1 MLRKIWNIAVQYMPK
16 IKGRVRT
23 SMQIVYVYG
32 AGLIILFLMVIAAW
46 AHDFYRTGVANT
58 TLLINFFKEFTAP
71 AVVGAFTFVSV
82 FCVDKN
88 HDGRPDAAE
97 KEIKKE
103 TRKDVI
109 RNDDSRIPTGTQ
121 K

>member
-1 MLRKIWNIAVQYMPK
+1 MFRKIWNTAVRYAPK

-46 AHDFYRTGVANT
+46 VHDFYRTGVANT
-58 TLLINFFKEFTAP
+58 TLLINFFKEFT

-97 KEIKKE
+97 KE
-103 TRKDVI
+103 TRKEV
-109 RNDDSRIPTGTQ
+109 RRDDDRRI
-121 K
+121 

>member
-1 MLRKIWNIAVQYMPK
+1 MFKKIWNAAIQYAPK

-46 AHDFYRTGVANT
+46 IHDFIRKREANT
-58 TLLINFFKEFTAP
+58 TLKPTGCKEFTAP

-88 HDGRPDAAE
+88 RDGRPDAAE

-103 TRKDVI
+103 TRKEV
-109 RNDDSRIPTGTQ
+109 RRDDNSRI
-121 K
+121 

>member
-1 MLRKIWNIAVQYMPK
+1 MFRKLWNSAIQYMPR

-46 AHDFYRTGVANT
+46 IHDFIRTGVANT

-103 TRKDVI
+103 TRKEV
-109 RNDDSRIPTGTQ
+109 RRDDNSRI
-121 K
+121 

>member
-1 MLRKIWNIAVQYMPK
+1 MFRKIWNTAVRYAPK

-46 AHDFYRTGVANT
+46 VHDFYRTGVANT
-58 TLLINFFKEFTAP
+58 TLLINFFKE
-71 AVVGAFTFVSV
+71 FTFVSV

-97 KEIKKE
+97 KE
-103 TRKDVI
+103 TRKEV
-109 RNDDSRIPTGTQ
+109 RRDDDRRI
-121 K
+121 

>member
-1 MLRKIWNIAVQYMPK
+1 MFKKIWNAAIQYAPK

-46 AHDFYRTGVANT
+46 IHDFIRTGVANT

-103 TRKDVI
+103 TRKEV
-109 RNDDSRIPTGTQ
+109 RRDDDRGISAGTQ
-121 K
+121 R

>member
-1 MLRKIWNIAVQYMPK
+1 MFKKLWNTAIQYMPK
-16 IKGRVRT
+16 VKGKVRT

-46 AHDFYRTGVANT
+46 VHDFIRTGVANT

-88 HDGRPDAAE
+88 RDGRPDAAE

-103 TRKDVI
+103 PRKEVS
-109 RNDDSRIPTGTQ
+109 RNDDRRIQAGTP

>member
-1 MLRKIWNIAVQYMPK
+1 MFKKLWNTAVQYLPRV
-16 IKGRVRT
+16 KGRVRT

-32 AGLIILFLMVIAAW
+32 AGLIVLFLMVIAAW
-46 AHDFYRTGVANT
+46 VHDFIRTGVANT

-88 HDGRPDAAE
+88 RDGRPDAAE

-103 TRKDVI
+103 TRKEV
-109 RNDDSRIPTGTQ
+109 RRDDNSRI
-121 K
+121 

>member
-1 MLRKIWNIAVQYMPK
+1 MLKKIWNAAIQYLPR

-46 AHDFYRTGVANT
+46 VHDFYRTGVANT

-97 KEIKKE
+97 KE
-103 TRKDVI
+103 TRKEV
-109 RNDDSRIPTGTQ
+109 RRDDNRRI
-121 K
+121 

>member
-1 MLRKIWNIAVQYMPK
+1 MFKKIWNAAIQYAPK

-23 SMQIVYVYG
+23 SMRIVYVYG

-46 AHDFYRTGVANT
+46 IHDFIRTGVANT

-103 TRKDVI
+103 TRREVS
-109 RNDDSRIPTGTQ
+109 RDDNSRI
-121 K
+121 

>member
-1 MLRKIWNIAVQYMPK
+1 MFRKIWNTAIQYMPK

-46 AHDFYRTGVANT
+46 VHDFYRTGTANT

-88 HDGRPDAAE
+88 RDGRPDAAE

-103 TRKDVI
+103 TRKEV
-109 RNDDSRIPTGTQ
+109 RRDDNSRI
-121 K
+121 

>member
-1 MLRKIWNIAVQYMPK
+1 MFRKIWNTAIQYMPK
-16 IKGRVRT
+16 VKGKVRT

-46 AHDFYRTGVANT
+46 VHDFYRTGTANT

-88 HDGRPDAAE
+88 RDGRPDAAE

-103 TRKDVI
+103 TRKEV
-109 RNDDSRIPTGTQ
+109 RRDDNSRI
-121 K
+121 

>member
-1 MLRKIWNIAVQYMPK
+1 MFKKIWNTAIQYMPK
-16 IKGRVRT
+16 VKGKVRT

-46 AHDFYRTGVANT
+46 VHDFYRTGTANT

-88 HDGRPDAAE
+88 RDGRPDAAE

-103 TRKDVI
+103 TRKEV
-109 RNDDSRIPTGTQ
+109 RRDDNSRI
-121 K
+121 

>member
-1 MLRKIWNIAVQYMPK
+1 MLKKIWNTAIQYLPR

-32 AGLIILFLMVIAAW
+32 AGLIVLFLMVIAAW
-46 AHDFYRTGVANT
+46 VHDFIRTGVANT

-88 HDGRPDAAE
+88 RDGRPDAAE

-103 TRKDVI
+103 TRKEV
-109 RNDDSRIPTGTQ
+109 RRDDNSRI
-121 K
+121 

>member
-1 MLRKIWNIAVQYMPK
+1 MFMKVWNAAIQHLPK

-32 AGLIILFLMVIAAW
+32 AGLIVLFLLVIAAW
-46 AHDFYRTGVANT
+46 VHDFYRTGVANT
-58 TLLINFFKEFTAP
+58 TLLISFFREFTAP
-71 AVVGAFTFVSV
+71 AVVGAFTFVSI

-103 TRKDVI
+103 TRKEV
-109 RNDDSRIPTGTQ
+109 RRDDDRGISAGTQ

>member
-1 MLRKIWNIAVQYMPK
+1 MFKKIWNAAIQYAPK

-46 AHDFYRTGVANT
+46 VHDFYRTGVANT

-103 TRKDVI
+103 TRKEV
-109 RNDDSRIPTGTQ
+109 RRDDDRGTSAGTQ

>member
-1 MLRKIWNIAVQYMPK
+1 MFKKLWNTAIQYMPK
-16 IKGRVRT
+16 VKGKVRT

-46 AHDFYRTGVANT
+46 VHDFIRTGVANT

-88 HDGRPDAAE
+88 RDGRPDAAE

-103 TRKDVI
+103 TRKEV
-109 RNDDSRIPTGTQ
+109 RRDDNSRI
-121 K
+121 

>member
-1 MLRKIWNIAVQYMPK
+1 MFKKLWNTAIQYMPK
-16 IKGRVRT
+16 VKGKVRT
-23 SMQIVYVYG
+23 SMQVVYVYG

-46 AHDFYRTGVANT
+46 VHDFIRTGVANT

-88 HDGRPDAAE
+88 RDGRPDAAE

-103 TRKDVI
+103 TRKEV
-109 RNDDSRIPTGTQ
+109 RRDDNSRI
-121 K
+121 

>member
-1 MLRKIWNIAVQYMPK
+1 MFRKIWNTAVQYAPK

-32 AGLIILFLMVIAAW
+32 AGLIVLFLMVIAAW
-46 AHDFYRTGVANT
+46 IHDFYRTGVANT

-82 FCVDKN
+82 FCVD
-88 HDGRPDAAE
+88 DGRPDAAE

-103 TRKDVI
+103 TRKEV
-109 RNDDSRIPTGTQ
+109 RRDDDRGASAGTQ

>member
-1 MLRKIWNIAVQYMPK
+1 MFRKIWNTAIQYMPK
-16 IKGRVRT
+16 VKGKVRT

-46 AHDFYRTGVANT
+46 VHDFYRTGTANT

-88 HDGRPDAAE
+88 RDGRPDAAE

-103 TRKDVI
+103 IKKETRKEV
-109 RNDDSRIPTGTQ
+109 RRDDNSRI
-121 K
+121 

>member
-1 MLRKIWNIAVQYMPK
+1 MFMKVWNAAIQHLPK

-32 AGLIILFLMVIAAW
+32 AGLVVLFLLVIAAW
-46 AHDFYRTGVANT
+46 VHDFIRTGAANT

-103 TRKDVI
+103 TRREV
-109 RNDDSRIPTGTQ
+109 RRDDDRGISTGTQ

>member
-1 MLRKIWNIAVQYMPK
+1 MFKKTWNAAIQYAPK

-46 AHDFYRTGVANT
+46 IHDFYRTGVANT

-71 AVVGAFTFVSV
+71 AVVGAFTFVSI

-97 KEIKKE
+97 KE
-103 TRKDVI
+103 TRKEV
-109 RNDDSRIPTGTQ
+109 RRDDDRGISAGTQ

>member
-1 MLRKIWNIAVQYMPK
+1 MLKKIWNAAIQYLPR

-46 AHDFYRTGVANT
+46 VHDFYRTGVANT

-88 HDGRPDAAE
+88 RDGRPDAAE

-103 TRKDVI
+103 IKKETRKEVRRD
-109 RNDDSRIPTGTQ
+109 DDSRI
-121 K
+121 

>member
-1 MLRKIWNIAVQYMPK
+1 MFRKIWNTAIQYMPK
-16 IKGRVRT
+16 VKGKVRT

-46 AHDFYRTGVANT
+46 VHDFYRTGVANT
-58 TLLINFFKEFTAP
+58 TILINFFKEFTAP

-88 HDGRPDAAE
+88 RDGRPDAAE

-103 TRKDVI
+103 TRKEV
-109 RNDDSRIPTGTQ
+109 RRDDNSRI
-121 K
+121 

>member
-1 MLRKIWNIAVQYMPK
+1 MFRKIWNTAIQYMPK
-16 IKGRVRT
+16 VKGKVRT

-46 AHDFYRTGVANT
+46 VHDFYRTGTANT

-88 HDGRPDAAE
+88 RDGRPDAAE

-103 TRKDVI
+103 TRKEV
-109 RNDDSRIPTGTQ
+109 RRDDDRRIQAGTP

>member
-1 MLRKIWNIAVQYMPK
+1 MFRKIWNAAIQYAPK

-46 AHDFYRTGVANT
+46 VHDFYRTGVANT

-97 KEIKKE
+97 KE
-103 TRKDVI
+103 TRKEV
-109 RNDDSRIPTGTQ
+109 RRDDDRGISAGTQ